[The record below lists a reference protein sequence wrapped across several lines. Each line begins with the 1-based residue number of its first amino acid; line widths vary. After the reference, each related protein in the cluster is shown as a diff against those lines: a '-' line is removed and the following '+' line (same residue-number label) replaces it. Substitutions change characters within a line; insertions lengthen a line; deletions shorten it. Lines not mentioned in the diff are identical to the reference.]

1 MLTTLTNRLPA
12 GAVAVALLLFGTSCQ
27 FIEPGNSYLLSAEQS
42 KQIRS
47 CAVGH
52 LRVDAFGYPTCV
64 PSEDEKTGV
73 ARQAV
78 HEPIATSS
86 TVSSQVAENSAS
98 SVLLDKKSV
107 EEYDQWNRWDFAC
120 RRRVRDSLASPY
132 GIYEQCM
139 QDKKLS
145 AESP

>member
-64 PSEDEKTGV
+64 TSDDENTGI

-78 HEPIATSS
+78 REPIEMSS
-86 TVSSQVAENSAS
+86 AGSSQAAENSAS

>member
-52 LRVDAFGYPTCV
+52 LRVDAFGYLTCV
-64 PSEDEKTGV
+64 SSEDEKTGV